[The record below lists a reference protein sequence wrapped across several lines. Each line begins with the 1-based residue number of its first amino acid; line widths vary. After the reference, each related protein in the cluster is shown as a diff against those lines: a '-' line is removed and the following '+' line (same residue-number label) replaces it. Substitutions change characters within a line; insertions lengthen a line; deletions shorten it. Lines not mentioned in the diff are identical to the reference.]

1 MEQPGS
7 AGPPPASSVSA
18 WATRTVTVG
27 TDGVVR
33 CAWGVEGDP
42 LYRAYH
48 DEEWG
53 RPSRD
58 EQHLFEML
66 VLEGAQ
72 AGLSWSTIL
81 RKREGYRRAFAG
93 FDPAVVAGF
102 GDDDVA
108 RLLGDAGIVRN
119 RRKVESAVS
128 NARAVLALAERGET
142 LVDLLWGFVEGG
154 PFDRRPV
161 HLGDL
166 PSETAE
172 SLAMSR
178 ELKRRGFRF
187 VGPTIC
193 YALMQAA
200 GLVNDHVV
208 GCAAGDAIRAT
219 RAG

>member
-1 MEQPGS
+1 
-7 AGPPPASSVSA
+7 
-18 WATRTVTVG
+18 
-27 TDGVVR
+27 
-33 CAWGVEGDP
+33 
-42 LYRAYH
+42 
-48 DEEWG
+48 
-53 RPSRD
+53 
-58 EQHLFEML
+58 ML

-81 RKREGYRRAFAG
+81 RKRDGYRRAFAG
-93 FDPAVVAGF
+93 FDVAVVAGF

-119 RRKVESAVS
+119 RLKVESAVS
-128 NARAVLALAERGET
+128 NARAVLALRGSGGS

-154 PFDRRPV
+154 PFDRRAV
-161 HLGDL
+161 NLGDL
-166 PSETAE
+166 PSETAG